1 MNHGLNRAHLLAVL
15 LCVVPCAAIAA
26 NLSPVQKEIA
36 TAKIHA
42 TVAAHAESLKMAQ
55 LHLHH
60 VINCMVGEHG
70 SGYSAAAEALAAVPC
85 TGLGKGAIADSS
97 GDPPQCTASWKAHCV
112 PRKLVPRRIHCHA
125 SKKTP
130 PGYLRSSTRPNR
142 RSQSQVFKEC
152 SGDFSDNLMPPG

>member
-97 GDPPQCTASWKAHCV
+97 GDPPVHSLMEGALRAAQAGTKADTLS
-112 PRKLVPRRIHCHA
+112 RA
-125 SKKTP
+125 KKDA
-130 PGYLRSSTRPNR
+130 TRVLALLDKAEPAQPKP
-142 RSQSQVFKEC
+142 SI
-152 SGDFSDNLMPPG
+152 

>member
-85 TGLGKGAIADSS
+85 TGLGKGAIADSRA
-97 GDPPQCTASWKAHCV
+97 DPALHKLMDEVLQSAQAGVRAQGLPAAKQGADQALKLLDRASA
-112 PRKLVPRRIHCHA
+112 
-125 SKKTP
+125 
-130 PGYLRSSTRPNR
+130 TR
-142 RSQSQVFKEC
+142 
-152 SGDFSDNLMPPG
+152 

>member
-97 GDPPQCTASWKAHCV
+97 GDPPVHSLMEGALRAAQAGTKADTLSRV
-112 PRKLVPRRIHCHA
+112 
-125 SKKTP
+125 KKDA
-130 PGYLRSSTRPNR
+130 TRVLALLDKAEPAQPKP
-142 RSQSQVFKEC
+142 SI
-152 SGDFSDNLMPPG
+152 